1 LQSHS
6 KPSQHA
12 TIRGFD
18 NTGRLTFTCH
28 LTADPVTDEAWI
40 YQVDESAV
48 ERGAA
53 VALKS
58 KYGAT
63 VRVQMSVKESKKT
76 FLSLEME
83 YICGTPLLIYM
94 ILELNI

>member
-1 LQSHS
+1 M
-6 KPSQHA
+6 
-12 TIRGFD
+12 
-18 NTGRLTFTCH
+18 
-28 LTADPVTDEAWI
+28 DEAWI
-40 YQVDESAV
+40 YRVVSVDESAV
-48 ERGAA
+48 KRGAV

-63 VRVQMSVKESKKT
+63 VKVQMLAKELKKN
-76 FLSLEME
+76 FLSLKME